1 MTIIDELVLA
11 GLLRNHVH
19 GEIVVRNLLE
29 TTRVRVA
36 VRWIVKTSMTI
47 LFMIVGLLL
56 MILVAPFSV
65 VLGLTYALLLLLL
78 GASFVMYALYRL
90 LFA

>member
-1 MTIIDELVLA
+1 M
-11 GLLRNHVH
+11 
-19 GEIVVRNLLE
+19 RNLLE
-29 TTRVRVA
+29 VA
-36 VRWIVKTSMTI
+36 YARGAVQWIVRTSVTI
-47 LFMIVGLLL
+47 LFMVLGLLL

-78 GASFVMYALYRL
+78 GTGFVIYALYRL

>member
-1 MTIIDELVLA
+1 MTIVQELVFA
-11 GLLRNHVH
+11 ALLRNHAH
-19 GEIVVRNLLE
+19 GEIVMRNLLE
-29 TTRVRVA
+29 TTRVRGA

-47 LFMIVGLLL
+47 LFMILGLLL
-56 MILVAPFSV
+56 MILVAPFSA

>member
-1 MTIIDELVLA
+1 MTIIEELVFA
-11 GLLRNHVH
+11 GLLRNHAH

-29 TTRVRVA
+29 TTRVRGA

>member
-1 MTIIDELVLA
+1 LTIIDELVLA

>member
-1 MTIIDELVLA
+1 M
-11 GLLRNHVH
+11 
-19 GEIVVRNLLE
+19 RNLME
-29 TTRVRVA
+29 ATRARGA

-47 LFMIVGLLL
+47 LFMVVGLLL
-56 MILVAPFSV
+56 MMLVAPFSA